1 MVQLPVDIIS
11 DKQAGDYRDELVDN
25 GMVSGFKTVLS
36 TIKNDFPAG
45 GTTQLKIPKKYQQQV
60 SPVLNND
67 DVREYIDLIIREY
80 ENLLKGHPTELL
92 KHICDFEAI
101 IGRGQI
107 NKKILGPGGTETESL
122 SNRIVDAMGYVIIRD
137 QIFPK
142 YIRNLGIKVCVYC
155 NANYAI
161 TDKDGNG
168 YYDLDHWKP
177 KSLYPYLCTSFY
189 NLQVSCPSCN
199 RRKSDSDNYQF
210 FQLWNDQIDKSKE
223 VLKFKLNYANVA
235 RYWITHQSQNDYM
248 RLQGAEAQYSK
259 MRDDME
265 ERLHLEKRYMEH
277 KDVMEEI
284 FWKAKV
290 YNQSFMASLHSG
302 INPDFRKDGH
312 GVSGLNLPISRG
324 DVYRFILG
332 TYMLPEQIYQRPLSK
347 MTQDIAKSLG
357 FEI

>member
-1 MVQLPVDIIS
+1 MQLPVDIIS
-11 DKQAGDYRDELVDN
+11 DKQAGDYREELVNN
-25 GMVSGFKTVLS
+25 GMVAGFKSALS
-36 TIKNDFPAG
+36 TIKNDFPAE
-45 GTTQLKIPKKYQQQV
+45 GTTLLKIPKKYQQQV
-60 SPVLNND
+60 RSVISND
-67 DVREYIDLIIREY
+67 DVRKYIDLIIQEY
-80 ENLLKGHPTELL
+80 EHLLESHPTELL

-101 IGRGQI
+101 IERGQI
-107 NKKILGPGGTETESL
+107 NKKILGQGGTETESL
-122 SNRIVDAMGYVIIRD
+122 SNRIVGAMGYVTIRD
-137 QIFPK
+137 IVFPK

-168 YYDLDHWKP
+168 YYELDHWKP

-199 RRKSDSDNYQF
+199 RRKSDSDKYQF
-210 FQLWNDQIDKSKE
+210 FQLWNDQTSKNRD
-223 VLKFKLNYANVA
+223 VLKFELNYANSA
-235 RYWITHQSQNDYM
+235 RYWITHQSQNDYV
-248 RLQGAEAQYSK
+248 RFQGAEAQYSK

-265 ERLHLEKRYMEH
+265 ERLHIEERYVEH

-284 FWKAKV
+284 FWKTKV
-290 YNQSFMASLHSG
+290 YNHSFMASLYSG

-324 DVYRFILG
+324 DVYRFIFG
-332 TYMLPEQIYQRPLSK
+332 TYMLPEQIHLRPLSK
-347 MTQDIAKSLG
+347 MTQDIAKTLG

>member
-1 MVQLPVDIIS
+1 MQLPVDIIS
-11 DKQAGDYRDELVDN
+11 DKQAGDYREELVNN
-25 GMVSGFKTVLS
+25 GMVAGFKSALS

-45 GTTQLKIPKKYQQQV
+45 GTTLLKIPKKYQQQV
-60 SPVLNND
+60 RSVISND
-67 DVREYIDLIIREY
+67 DVRKYIDLIIQEY
-80 ENLLKGHPTELL
+80 EHLLESHPTELL

-101 IGRGQI
+101 IERGQI
-107 NKKILGPGGTETESL
+107 NKKILGQGGTETESL
-122 SNRIVDAMGYVIIRD
+122 SNRIVGAMGYVTIRD
-137 QIFPK
+137 IVFPK

-168 YYDLDHWKP
+168 YYELDHWKP

-199 RRKSDSDNYQF
+199 RRKSDSDKYQF
-210 FQLWNDQIDKSKE
+210 FQLWNDQTSKNRD
-223 VLKFKLNYANVA
+223 VLKFELNNANSA
-235 RYWITHQSQNDYM
+235 RYWITHQSQNDYV
-248 RLQGAEAQYSK
+248 RLLGAEAQYSK

-265 ERLHLEKRYMEH
+265 ERLHIEERYVEH

-284 FWKAKV
+284 FWKTKV
-290 YNQSFMASLHSG
+290 YNHSFMASLYSG

-324 DVYRFILG
+324 DVYRFIFG
-332 TYMLPEQIYQRPLSK
+332 TYMLPEQIHLRPLSK
-347 MTQDIAKSLG
+347 MTQDIAKTLG

>member
-11 DKQAGDYRDELVDN
+11 DKQAGDYREELVNN
-25 GMVSGFKTVLS
+25 GMVAGFKSALS

-45 GTTQLKIPKKYQQQV
+45 GTTLLKIPKKYQQQV
-60 SPVLNND
+60 RSVISND
-67 DVREYIDLIIREY
+67 DVRKYIDLIIQEY
-80 ENLLKGHPTELL
+80 EHLLESHPTELL

-101 IGRGQI
+101 IERGQI
-107 NKKILGPGGTETESL
+107 NKKILGQGGTETESL
-122 SNRIVDAMGYVIIRD
+122 SNRIVGAMGYVTIRD
-137 QIFPK
+137 IVFPK

-168 YYDLDHWKP
+168 YYELDHWKP

-199 RRKSDSDNYQF
+199 RRKSDSDKYQF
-210 FQLWNDQIDKSKE
+210 FQLWNDQTSKNRD
-223 VLKFKLNYANVA
+223 VLKFELNNANSA
-235 RYWITHQSQNDYM
+235 RYWITHQSQNDYV
-248 RLQGAEAQYSK
+248 RLLGAEAQYSK

-265 ERLHLEKRYMEH
+265 ERLHIEERYVEH

-284 FWKAKV
+284 FWKTKV
-290 YNQSFMASLHSG
+290 YNHSFMASLYSG

-324 DVYRFILG
+324 DVYRFIFG
-332 TYMLPEQIYQRPLSK
+332 TYMLPEQIHLRPLSK
-347 MTQDIAKSLG
+347 MTQDIAKTLG